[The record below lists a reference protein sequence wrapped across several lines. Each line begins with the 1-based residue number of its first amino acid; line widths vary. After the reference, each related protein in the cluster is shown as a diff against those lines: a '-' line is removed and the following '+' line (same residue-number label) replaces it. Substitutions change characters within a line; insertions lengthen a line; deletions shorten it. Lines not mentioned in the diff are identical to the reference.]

1 MVKKWQIS
9 LAIAMMLLGI
19 LLSMQFKTRQNIVND
34 LKQQKTEDLQTTAAN
49 INSKNL
55 DLVRQQADLKSQ
67 LENLRKN
74 ENEGQ
79 TLYQSFVSDMDKMNI
94 VLGTAPVKGSGIRIT
109 LDVNVIPDSLPLIVN
124 DLWNSGAEA
133 IAVNG
138 IRVNNNTQFSKDKY
152 DLPTINGNNIET
164 PLIIEAIGPPDNM
177 ATSVAIPGRELDT
190 YKTQFKTP
198 ADIKQVDQLSLPATD
213 K

>member
-19 LLSMQFKTRQNIVND
+19 LLSMQFKTRQTIVND

-55 DLVRQQADLKSQ
+55 DLVRQQAELKSQ

-74 ENEGQ
+74 ANEGQ
-79 TLYQSFVSDMDKMNI
+79 TLYQSLINDMDKMNI

-109 LDVNVIPDSLPLIVN
+109 LDVNVIPESIPLIIN

-133 IAVNG
+133 VAVNG
-138 IRVNNNTQFSKDKY
+138 TRVNYNTRFSEDKY
-152 DLPTINGNNIET
+152 GLATINGNNIET
-164 PLIIEAIGPPDNM
+164 PLVIEAIGPPESM

-190 YKTQFKTP
+190 YKTRLDTP